1 MRAALGFAIA
11 LLVSAAAHGQEAR
24 LPCRPGEKDCA
35 RAAAK
40 AHVSKRP
47 DFWKGAMALPVAE
60 RIGPAPPQLIELL
73 ALDNI
78 AHGYP
83 NKPRTP
89 RLTPEF
95 LADVR
100 RAFDE
105 FPASVKRRLS
115 DRLAGIYFVDDIG
128 GTGFTDQVDTPAGAP
143 ALGFIVLDP
152 SVLMQHTANA
162 WATWKESSPFKPDK
176 EWRLVAR
183 IADPSHDDRAHAIQ
197 YILLHEIAHVLSIG
211 AGIHPSW
218 TISPR
223 DAGEAAEYPYF
234 RMSWR
239 LADNAYASA
248 FDAQFT
254 QRKEV
259 VFYFGARLEA
269 AAMPATYAALE
280 RTNFATLYG
289 ATHPAD
295 DFAEAFANY
304 VHVVLLRKP
313 FEIRLERNARPLR
326 TYRAC
331 WTEAR
336 CREKR
341 QFLERLLAG

>member
-1 MRAALGFAIA
+1 MRIALCFAIA
-11 LLVSAAAHGQEAR
+11 LLVSAAAHGDPAR
-24 LPCRPGEKDCA
+24 LPCGPGEKDCA

-47 DFWKGAMALPVAE
+47 DFWKGAMARPVGE
-60 RIGPAPPQLIELL
+60 RIGPAPPELIELL

-83 NKPRTP
+83 NKPRP
-89 RLTPEF
+89 ARLTAEF

-105 FPASVKRRLS
+105 IPAAVKRRL
-115 DRLAGIYFVDDIG
+115 DARMAGIYFVDDFG

-143 ALGFIVLDP
+143 GLGFIVLDP
-152 SVLMQHTANA
+152 SVLTQHTANG
-162 WATWKESSPFKPDK
+162 WATWKESSPFKPDG

-183 IADPSHDDRAHAIQ
+183 IAQPAQDDRAGAIQ

-211 AGIHPSW
+211 AAIHPSW
-218 TISPR
+218 TIAPR
-223 DAGEAAEYPYF
+223 DAGAAAEYPYF

-239 LADNAYASA
+239 VADNAYASA
-248 FDAQFT
+248 FDAQFP
-254 QRKEV
+254 QRRDV

-269 AAMPATYAALE
+269 AAMPAVYAALE

-304 VHVVLLRKP
+304 VHVVLMRKP
-313 FEIRLERNARPLR
+313 FEIRLERNARAVR

-331 WTEAR
+331 WAEAR
-336 CREKR
+336 CRDKR

>member
-1 MRAALGFAIA
+1 MRIAMSFAIA
-11 LLVSAAAHGQEAR
+11 LLVSAAAHGEEAR
-24 LPCRPGEKDCA
+24 LPCGPGDKDCA

-47 DFWKGAMALPVAE
+47 DFWKGAMARPVGE
-60 RIGPAPPQLIELL
+60 RIGPAPPELLELL

-83 NKPRTP
+83 NKPRP
-89 RLTPEF
+89 ARLTKEF

-105 FPASVKRRLS
+105 IPAVVKRRL
-115 DRLAGIYFVDDIG
+115 DAKLAGIYFADDFG

-143 ALGFIVLDP
+143 PLGFIVLDP

-162 WATWKESSPFKPDK
+162 WATWKDSTPFKPDRQ
-176 EWRLVAR
+176 WRLVAR
-183 IADPSHDDRAHAIQ
+183 IAEPAQDDRAHAIQ

-218 TISPR
+218 TIAPR
-223 DAGEAAEYPYF
+223 DAGAASEYPF
-234 RMSWR
+234 FKLSWR
-239 LADNAYASA
+239 IAGNHYASA
-248 FDAQFT
+248 FDAQFAR
-254 QRKEV
+254 RKDV

-295 DFAEAFANY
+295 DFAEALANY
-304 VHVVLLRKP
+304 VHVVLMGKP
-313 FEIRLERNARPLR
+313 FEIRVERNARPVT

-331 WTEAR
+331 WAQAR
-336 CREKR
+336 CRDKR
-341 QFLERLLAG
+341 QFLERFLGG